1 MIKLQELIE
10 YLYENYPNL
19 IYNEIQNL
27 YKLTDQKIMKI
38 VNSIPDELLTNI
50 HKKYIIEYLIKR
62 RNILLQI
69 IN

>member
-1 MIKLQELIE
+1 
-10 YLYENYPNL
+10 
-19 IYNEIQNL
+19 
-27 YKLTDQKIMKI
+27 MKI